1 MDERGEGPSGPTG
14 EVPAEQPPRLHQ
26 LKITYEVDG
35 RVIRVVE
42 KQVTERYTWFLIGN
56 SSWREW

>member
-1 MDERGEGPSGPTG
+1 MADPSTGPNAA
-14 EVPAEQPPRLHQ
+14 AEEPKSAEPRPRR

-35 RVIRVVE
+35 KVVRVVE
-42 KQVTERYTWFLIGN
+42 KQVSEKYAWFLIGN

>member
-1 MDERGEGPSGPTG
+1 MADPSADQNA
-14 EVPAEQPPRLHQ
+14 PAEASRDAEPRSHR

-35 RVIRVVE
+35 KVVRVVE
-42 KQVTERYTWFLIGN
+42 KPVSEKYTWFLIGN